1 MQIIPIMPI
10 ETMFGMVNRR
20 AGYYIRR
27 SPTGKLYSCRC
38 PDRAPTAHAT
48 SRHPPKPPISSASPP
63 ATPAAINT
71 RRHQYPAATLPPT
84 MTSGPV
90 HQWTSKLSPKK
101 DIHYSLIINH

>member
-27 SPTGKLYSCRC
+27 SPTG
-38 PDRAPTAHAT
+38 
-48 SRHPPKPPISSASPP
+48 PPKPPISSASPP